1 MILFLRGGN
10 STKNIMT
17 KQLQGKTALIT
28 GASRGIG
35 HAIARKFATE
45 GADIVLT
52 HLASDAQG
60 QTLAEEL
67 RVLGGKVSVYRSDA
81 ANFVAVESL
90 VREVVREF
98 GRLDVLVNNAGIT
111 RDSLLLRMDEQA
123 WDEVLHV
130 NLKSCFNTVRAATST
145 FLKQRSGV
153 IINISS
159 VVGIKGNAG
168 QANYAASKAG
178 IIGFTKSVALE
189 LGSRN
194 IRANAIAPGFIE
206 TTMTKDLSEATKK
219 DWERG
224 IPLRRMGLPED
235 VANCALFLASEA
247 SSYITGQVIQVDGGM
262 LT

>member
-1 MILFLRGGN
+1 M
-10 STKNIMT
+10 

-35 HAIARKFATE
+35 HAIASKFASE
-45 GADIVLT
+45 GADIVIT
-52 HLASDAQG
+52 HLSSDEQSVA
-60 QTLAEEL
+60 LEEEL
-67 RVLGGKVSVYRSDA
+67 QALGGKVRVYRSDA
-81 ANFVAVESL
+81 ADFAAVASL
-90 VREVVREF
+90 IQAIVREF

-111 RDSLLLRMDEQA
+111 KDSLLLRMNEQD
-123 WDEVLHV
+123 WDEVLRV
-130 NLKSCFNTVRAATST
+130 NLKSCFNTVKAATST
-145 FLKQRSGV
+145 FLRQRSGA

-159 VVGIKGNAG
+159 IVGLFGNIG
-168 QANYAASKAG
+168 QSNYAASKAG

-194 IRANAIAPGFIE
+194 IRANVNAPSFIA
-206 TTMTKDLSEATKK
+206 TTMTQGLTEDVKR
-219 DWERG
+219 DWECR